1 MLNALKNLFTELS
14 GGSAAPPPITEQQQL
29 KLAVAGLLHEMTRV
43 DLKHGPEEAHT
54 AVAALVKMFAL
65 PDAEAQ
71 ALLAEAGSQ
80 RLTSYFDP
88 ASIIKRLLT
97 IEQRSVF
104 IENLW
109 RVAFADSDLN
119 LYEDQ
124 FVRKIADLLY
134 VSNTE
139 CMMAR
144 QRARDEGRGVRAE
157 G

>member
-14 GGSAAPPPITEQQQL
+14 SEGTAKPAPSEQQQL
-29 KLAVAGLLHEMTRV
+29 KLAVAGLLYEMTRV
-43 DLKHGPEEAHT
+43 DLKQGPEEAHT

-65 PDAEAQ
+65 PETEAQ

-88 ASIIKRLLT
+88 ASIIKRLLS
-97 IEQRSVF
+97 IEQRSMF

-109 RVAFADSDLN
+109 RVAFADADLN
-119 LYEDQ
+119 VYEDQ

-139 CMMAR
+139 CMLAR
-144 QRARDEGRGVRAE
+144 QRAKMP
-157 G
+157 